1 MVGTGPWAAPS
12 LVGHYR
18 FIATHDGETSMKE
31 KTYRFFSDPGHGWLE
46 VDYHDLLELGIER
59 QISRYSYRKGRL
71 VYLEE
76 DCDMAVLGA
85 FREHF
90 TVDPRIDEV
99 HQDPTP
105 IRNYPPYDAPRFVAT
120 EADKLAFEMA
130 CLGM

>member
-1 MVGTGPWAAPS
+1 
-12 LVGHYR
+12 
-18 FIATHDGETSMKE
+18 MKE

-46 VDYHDLLELGIER
+46 VDYHDLLELGIEG

-76 DCDMAVLGA
+76 DCDFAVFLGA
-85 FREHF
+85 FQERFE
-90 TVDPRIDEV
+90 TSPLIAETY
-99 HQDPTP
+99 QDDTP
-105 IRNYPPYDAPRFVAT
+105 IHNMQPYDTPRFVAT